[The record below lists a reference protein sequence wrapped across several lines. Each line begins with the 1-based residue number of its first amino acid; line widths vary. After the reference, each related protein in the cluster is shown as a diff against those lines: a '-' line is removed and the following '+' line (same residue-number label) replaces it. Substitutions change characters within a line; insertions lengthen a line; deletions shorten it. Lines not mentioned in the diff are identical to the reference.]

1 MIEKWKDISGYEGYY
16 QVSTFGRVRAMG
28 HKYQR
33 KGVYILALHEN
44 NGYGY
49 LLADLHKDNKY
60 KSVAVHRLVAET
72 FIPNPEKLAEVNHI
86 DGNKQNNNVDNLEW
100 VSRSQMKLEPEKC
113 ETPAENV
120 PEPIKL
126 YVCADGSVYDNLD
139 VAKSHAASIFNPLPA
154 GATTT
159 DRAYLE
165 QELDRTRKALD
176 VAVDALKDY
185 EDRDSYDCNG
195 NWCDCECSTAHEA
208 LEQITAL
215 EQKD

>member
-16 QVSTFGRVRAMG
+16 QVSTFGRIRAMG

-72 FIPNPEKLAEVNHI
+72 FIPNPEKLSEVNHI

-100 VSRSQMKLEPEKC
+100 VSRSQNCWHRCNILGKRTKRIKDITNGLIFPSQKSAALYYGVSEHLIESLVKKRIKSNRKRKQPVSYHTFVIITEK
-113 ETPAENV
+113 E
-120 PEPIKL
+120 
-126 YVCADGSVYDNLD
+126 YVDFINTNKTNITKG
-139 VAKSHAASIFNPLPA
+139 
-154 GATTT
+154 
-159 DRAYLE
+159 
-165 QELDRTRKALD
+165 
-176 VAVDALKDY
+176 
-185 EDRDSYDCNG
+185 G
-195 NWCDCECSTAHEA
+195 NNE
-208 LEQITAL
+208 
-215 EQKD
+215 K